1 MKARSFV
8 DSTVLHAIA
17 GKGGDGSRSF
27 RREKFVPFGGPDGGD
42 GGRGGHVWLVGDED
56 IDSLV
61 SVFYEPE
68 RRAPDGGNGR
78 GRYRHGAN
86 GADVVVRVPLGTLV
100 RDEETGRELGEILR
114 HGQRLLVARGG
125 DGGAGNVHFKSSTHQ
140 APEEFKPGKP
150 GEDVR
155 LRLDLKLLADA
166 GLVGFPSAG
175 KSSILREISK
185 ARPKVA
191 AYHFTTLRPIMG
203 TVVLPESFASFRVAD
218 IPGIIE
224 GAHEGAGLGD
234 EFMRHI
240 ERSKVL
246 VLVVDM
252 GAEEGRDPVEDHA
265 TLLRELEARDPAL
278 SARPRIVVAS
288 KMDLPGAKE
297 RLREFRKATGVS
309 PLETSVP
316 EHRGFDR
323 LVARLAR
330 LIRPEPRTSGRAP
343 VGEED
348 VPVAGFGET
357 VAPHRRRAKGVGAAR
372 RRAEKTGRETAP
384 GHTPP
389 RPIEGRGEN
398 PGAEDVLSARTQ
410 SLGSFL
416 KR

>member
-1 MKARSFV
+1 
-8 DSTVLHAIA
+8 
-17 GKGGDGSRSF
+17 
-27 RREKFVPFGGPDGGD
+27 
-42 GGRGGHVWLVGDED
+42 
-56 IDSLV
+56 
-61 SVFYEPE
+61 
-68 RRAPDGGNGR
+68 
-78 GRYRHGAN
+78 
-86 GADVVVRVPLGTLV
+86 
-100 RDEETGRELGEILR
+100 
-114 HGQRLLVARGG
+114 
-125 DGGAGNVHFKSSTHQ
+125 
-140 APEEFKPGKP
+140 
-150 GEDVR
+150 
-155 LRLDLKLLADA
+155 
-166 GLVGFPSAG
+166 
-175 KSSILREISK
+175 
-185 ARPKVA
+185 
-191 AYHFTTLRPIMG
+191 MG

-357 VAPHRRRAKGVGAAR
+357 VAPHRRRAKGAGAAR